1 MLRTYPTLAA
11 SSPTIATVR
20 HGTVPPARSRCA
32 RAAISSRRSAA
43 SARPSNISA
52 GIALALRAARGGALE
67 RVRWTVSLGAGF
79 DEEALERAFAGFR
92 RLYNV
97 APERVLCAPDV
108 LGRLAALTARSADD
122 AMSRD
127 LRYEGITVASAILA
141 PGTIVFEGEVDEER
155 MGDW

>member
-1 MLRTYPTLAA
+1 MFE
-11 SSPTIATVR
+11 
-20 HGTVPPARSRCA
+20 
-32 RAAISSRRSAA
+32 
-43 SARPSNISA
+43 
-52 GIALALRAARGGALE
+52 GGALE
-67 RVRWTVSLGAGF
+67 RVRWTVSLGAAF
-79 DEEALERAFAGFR
+79 DVDALERAFAGFR

-108 LGRLAALTARSADD
+108 LGRLSALTARSADD

-127 LRYEGITVASAILA
+127 LRYEGIAVASAILA